1 MASSWWFNI
10 PCLWKIIWGYH
21 SWPPAFHGEVHYF
34 ALTSLTSWMRSVPLE
49 TSMPRVNALTFA
61 IGCSCWFLRFSCRFI
76 VADSAVLVAH
86 SCCDRCNISLY
97 HNIYLLLI
105 FLAFSWPNYRQT
117 CRCRHLDRNS
127 HEGCKQVKNSC
138 NVKLWH
144 FVVDTQ
150 VMPTVVSLLQLNV
163 AASIV
168 MPRPKCHPSKFSSCR
183 LKQNAECLG
192 WLCNRQPFRMQ
203 DRCNSTSCSCL
214 VLWRTMWAGPAHT

>member
-1 MASSWWFNI
+1 M
-10 PCLWKIIWGYH
+10 
-21 SWPPAFHGEVHYF
+21 
-34 ALTSLTSWMRSVPLE
+34 LE
-49 TSMPRVNALTFA
+49 GLHTFA
-61 IGCSCWFLRFSCRFI
+61 IQVDRVSPDTGWSLSHPQCTWSTPGEITGLLIRGSCWFLRFSCRFI

-127 HEGCKQVKNSC
+127 HEVASKWRTAATWNCGTSSSIPKWCRQLYHC
-138 NVKLWH
+138 YR
-144 FVVDTQ
+144 
-150 VMPTVVSLLQLNV
+150 LNV